1 MTVSLWQRTPTHR
14 TEHCDVAII
23 GAGISGLSA
32 AIELETRGIS
42 AIILEAEYTG
52 SKASGRNAGYLI
64 RGAAENY
71 AVASKEL
78 SRETA
83 RFLWDWT
90 QQNLDG
96 LKALGIEST
105 PSYAQRP
112 SCIVSLGEPEHS
124 ELIQSHEMLIE
135 DGFAAEL
142 VEPNDAPSDLLWK
155 SNKPTLGLI
164 NPNDAV
170 CSPTEL
176 VELLGTTLS
185 TTPIYENAEVFR
197 IEDDGNRIALR
208 TRSVDVIASRVL
220 ICTNAYADQL
230 IPVLN
235 GIITPNRGQMLAIKP
250 RSKSDARLEYAY
262 YLNHGSEYVRSAP
275 NDQIIFGGART
286 YHEIHEATAA
296 DGISDEVQS
305 HLEEFVQELLTDEYK
320 VTARWSGIMG
330 FSPDG
335 MPIIGQVPI
344 HTLQNP
350 NVWYCGG
357 LTGHGMSMGYQTARH
372 AIGVMLDGDHTRFGL
387 NRFESVSKT

>member
-1 MTVSLWQRTPTHR
+1 MTVSLWQRTATHS
-14 TEHCDVAII
+14 TEQCDVAII
-23 GAGISGLSA
+23 GGGISGLSA
-32 AIELETRGIS
+32 AIELESRGIS
-42 AIILEAEYTG
+42 AIVLEAEYTG

-71 AVASKEL
+71 ALASKHH
-78 SRETA
+78 SRDTA
-83 RFLWDWT
+83 HFLWDWT
-90 QQNLDG
+90 QRNLDG
-96 LKALGIEST
+96 LKALGLEST
-105 PSYAQRP
+105 PSYSQRP
-112 SCIVSLGEPEHS
+112 SCIVSLSEPEHS
-124 ELIQSHEMLIE
+124 ELVESQRMLVE

-142 VEPNDAPSDLLWK
+142 ITPDAAPSDLLWK

-164 NPNDAV
+164 NPTDAV
-170 CSPTEL
+170 CSPIEL
-176 VELLGTTLS
+176 VGLLGTALA

-208 TRSVDVIASRVL
+208 TRSLDVIASRVL

-235 GIITPNRGQMLAIKP
+235 GIITPNRGQMLAIKT
-250 RSKSDARLEYAY
+250 RKKSDAHLEFAY

-275 NDQIIFGGART
+275 DDQIIFGGART
-286 YHEIHEATAA
+286 YHEVNEATAA

-305 HLEEFVQELLTDEYK
+305 HLEQFVRELLTEEFDI
-320 VTARWSGIMG
+320 TARWSGTMG

-344 HTLQNP
+344 QTLSND
-350 NVWYCGG
+350 NIWYCGG

-372 AIGVMLDGDHTRFGL
+372 AVSVMLDGDLTRFSL
-387 NRFESVSKT
+387 DRFESD